1 MRLMKRRASGYAVFA
16 SQTALWGRRNAH
28 MTRSFTPSVPFPAQD
43 LLSEE
48 EIEKQFNHQAI
59 TDQLLAG
66 FNTLHEHHTAAH
78 GDKEGLS
85 RNQST
90 SEAMRSALGF
100 SLVKRKSTIPD
111 AGFGM
116 RFSHLFATLFY
127 LKRQGYFWMGR
138 YLLVPVF
145 VYILV

>member
-1 MRLMKRRASGYAVFA
+1 MSLMKRRASGYAVFG
-16 SQTALWGRRNAH
+16 SQKTLWGRRNAH

-66 FNTLHEHHTAAH
+66 FNALHEHHTAH
-78 GDKEGLS
+78 GNKEVQPS
-85 RNQST
+85 HNQST
-90 SEAMRSALGF
+90 SEAMRSVLGF

-111 AGFGM
+111 AGFGL
-116 RFSHLFATLFY
+116 RFY
-127 LKRQGYFWMGR
+127 K
-138 YLLVPVF
+138 VK
-145 VYILV
+145 